1 MNEHLPEPLIY
12 SAWLRAIQTRLIRDE
27 LGPLAEEFTH
37 VEPLFIERVYRD
49 IEGASVWCDVIQSA
63 PVETCDQ
70 IASAPWM
77 MRWSGSVIISTVIP
91 TRCVG
96 GMRIRQR
103 MTTRFWVKSRAA
115 LFRQYSPIHIRGR

>member
-70 IASAPWM
+70 IASARWM
-77 MRWSGSVIISTVIP
+77 MPGLA
-91 TRCVG
+91 
-96 GMRIRQR
+96 Q
-103 MTTRFWVKSRAA
+103 
-115 LFRQYSPIHIRGR
+115 